1 MIPSKSSSESQRQR
15 SSLRSNGMFV
25 SNHLKSMIPSS
36 SSSFVTVLFLTTIM
50 TLLVNHVAASESN
63 PNSCLSNP
71 ELEFAITQTLDG
83 PDTTSSS
90 SSCCANHICGLPCP
104 VEVTP
109 PTPVYGIVM
118 IVSVVISFVVG
129 MISYVCVRGQSENY
143 FLAGRSLNLT
153 IVAVTLAAASI
164 DSNALL
170 GNADLSYK
178 YQFWDGGK
186 YSTFQS

>member
-1 MIPSKSSSESQRQR
+1 MLASTMTSEGAHRRPSLNSSWSSFSVMLY
-15 SSLRSNGMFV
+15 SSLILLM
-25 SNHLKSMIPSS
+25 MTTT
-36 SSSFVTVLFLTTIM
+36 SFAD
-50 TLLVNHVAASESN
+50 AASD
-63 PNSCLSNP
+63 SCLADT
-71 ELEFAITQTLDG
+71 ELEFAISGTLDG
-83 PDTTSSS
+83 PSS
-90 SSCCANHICGLPCP
+90 SSCCANHVCGLPCP

-109 PTPVYGIVM
+109 PTPIYGILM
-118 IVSVVISFVVG
+118 IISVVISFLVG

-153 IVAVTLAAASI
+153 IVSITLAAASI

-186 YSTFQS
+186 I